1 MVEFGTRL
9 RQLRK
14 EKNLTQKQLAAQI
27 RVQNS
32 IISFYENGD
41 RLPSPETIK
50 KLAAVFHVS
59 TDYLMGIEKKESID
73 VTGLDEDDKNLVRML
88 VDKLREKNAKK
99 GVPAITGCNSLFFAI
114 FSLGCKLKG
123 RKG

>member
-41 RLPSPETIK
+41 RLPFPETIK

-59 TDYLMGIEKKESID
+59 ADYLMGIEKKESID

-88 VDKLREKNAKK
+88 VDKLREKMPNAKK
-99 GVPAITGCNSLFFAI
+99 GGPAITGCNSLFLAI
-114 FSLGCKLKG
+114 FSPGTD
-123 RKG
+123 

>member
-1 MVEFGTRL
+1 MVEFGVRL
-9 RQLRK
+9 RELRK
-14 EKNLTQKQLAAQI
+14 ARNLTQKQLAAQI

-59 TDYLMGIEKKESID
+59 ADYLMGIEKKETID
-73 VTGLDEDDKNLVRML
+73 VTGLDENDKRLVREL
-88 VDKLREKNAKK
+88 VDTLRNKNAKCPK
-99 GVPAITGCNSLFFAI
+99 WNS
-114 FSLGCKLKG
+114 GDNW
-123 RKG
+123 R

>member
-9 RQLRK
+9 RELRK
-14 EKNLTQKQLAAQI
+14 GRKLTQKQLATLL

-41 RLPSPETIK
+41 RLPSPHMIV

-59 TDYLMGIEKKESID
+59 ADYLMGMDKKEYID
-73 VTGLDEDDKNLVRML
+73 ITGLDEDDKKIVMGMVNH
-88 VDKLREKNAKK
+88 LREKNTK
-99 GVPAITGCNSLFFAI
+99 GQQ
-114 FSLGCKLKG
+114 KG
-123 RKG
+123 YGSRCR

>member
-14 EKNLTQKQLAAQI
+14 ERNLTQKQLAAQI

-32 IISFYENGD
+32 IILFYENGD

-59 TDYLMGIEKKESID
+59 ADYLMGIEKKESID

-88 VDKLREKNAKK
+88 VDKLREKNAKCQK
-99 GVPAITGCNSLFFAI
+99 RSSGNNWL
-114 FSLGCKLKG
+114 
-123 RKG
+123 